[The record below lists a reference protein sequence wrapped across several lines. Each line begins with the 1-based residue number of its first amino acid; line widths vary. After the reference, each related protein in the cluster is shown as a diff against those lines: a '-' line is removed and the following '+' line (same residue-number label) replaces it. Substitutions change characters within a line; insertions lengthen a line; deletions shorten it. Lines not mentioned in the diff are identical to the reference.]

1 MRLLSY
7 NIKSLLVDADA
18 VRDVI
23 IETAPDVVAI
33 QEPTRY
39 LTGGRRRMRRLAA
52 ATGMVCVIPG
62 GSPFGAYTTAL
73 LVSAQRAPDVVAR
86 RGRPLSW
93 RWWRRRDLV
102 AWPTRRGC
110 AVVDLGGVVV
120 ISVHLGLDARER
132 AEHCEE
138 INALIERYGPERCVV
153 AGDLNETPDGPSW
166 AALSRH
172 LRDMAPGSTVGTF
185 PAPVGRRRIDGVLAG
200 AAITGGPSE
209 VLHTAAAQR
218 GSDHLPLV
226 CDLGIDLEAPAAG

>member
-23 IETAPDVVAI
+23 RETAPDVVAI

-52 ATGMVCVIPG
+52 DTGMVCVIAG
-62 GSPFGAYTTAL
+62 GSPFGAYTTAV
-73 LVSAQRAPDVVAR
+73 LVAEQLAPKVVAT

-110 AVVDLGGVVV
+110 AVVDLGDYVV
-120 ISVHLGLDARER
+120 ISVHLGLDTRER

-138 INALIERYGPERCVV
+138 INALIERFGPERCIV

-166 AALSRH
+166 TALSKH
-172 LRDMAPGSTVGTF
+172 LRDTAPGSTVGTF
-185 PAPVGRRRIDGVLAG
+185 PAPVGRRRIDGVLVG
-200 AAITGGPSE
+200 SAITAGPCE
-209 VLHTAAAQR
+209 VLATAAAKR

-226 CDLGIDLEAPAAG
+226 CDLTRSAPEGG

>member
-7 NIKSLLVDADA
+7 NIKSLLVDAGA

-23 IETAPDVVAI
+23 VETDPDVVAV

-52 ATGMVCVIPG
+52 DTGMVCVIPG

-73 LVSAQRAPDVVAR
+73 LVSARLAPRVAAT

-110 AVVDLGGVVV
+110 AVVDLGDVVV

-138 INALIERYGPERCVV
+138 INALVERFGPQRCVV

-166 AALSRH
+166 TALSRH
-172 LRDMAPGSTVGTF
+172 LRELAPGSSAGTF
-185 PAPVGRRRIDGVLAG
+185 PAPTGRRRIDAIFAG
-200 AAITGGPSE
+200 SGIDGGPAE
-209 VLHTAAAQR
+209 VVRSAAALR
-218 GSDHLPLV
+218 GSDHLPIV
-226 CDLGIDLEAPAAG
+226 CDLRATPPGG